1 MKYDICVV
9 GAGIAGS
16 SLAYSLASDFDVC
29 LIEEKGLDE
38 VGRKPCPGAVAS
50 SWFKE
55 SLSPEALGAVVRRV
69 RSMRLSIGGRSLRV
83 NFDGY
88 VLNRHK
94 FCRGLLEAAF
104 AEGCEWVRGR
114 AKPSFKGG
122 ISYVRAG
129 KRKIDSDI
137 YVDASG
143 SSAVL
148 RRCYL
153 PNRREMFLLG
163 YMETIDGGDEGDE
176 LGIYLLNHRETSWI
190 FPAEHSTNVGYMA
203 AGARGLDF
211 DGRLRSFK
219 REIGLDG
226 ARVLERGCGLI
237 PSYKPVG
244 LVHDNVVA
252 IGDAGLTVNP
262 ITCGGIGPSVSV
274 ANLLAESLKEGKGLE
289 DFEAKYWGSIG
300 KTYTKFYH
308 LNRVLREGWIP
319 LWWAVKAY
327 YSDSLLSKFLKG
339 LLKL

>member
-16 SLAYSLASDFDVC
+16 SLAYNLASDFDVC

-69 RSMRLSIGGRSLRV
+69 RSMRLSIGGRSLQV

-88 VLNRHK
+88 VLDRHK
-94 FCRGLLEAAF
+94 FCRGLLEVAF

-114 AKPSFKGG
+114 AKPGFKGA

-129 KRKIDSDI
+129 KRRIDAEI

-163 YMETIDGGDEGDE
+163 CMETIDGGDEGDE
-176 LGIYLLNHRETSWI
+176 LDIHLLNHRETSWI
-190 FPAEHSTNVGYMA
+190 FPAEHSTNIGYVA
-203 AGARGLDF
+203 AGVRGLDF
-211 DGRLRSFK
+211 DERLRSFK
-219 REIGLDG
+219 RELGLDHV
-226 ARVLERGCGLI
+226 RVLERGYGLI
-237 PSYKPVG
+237 PNYKPIR
-244 LVHDNVVA
+244 LVHDNLVA
-252 IGDAGLTVNP
+252 IGDAGFTVNP
-262 ITCGGIGPSVSV
+262 ISCGGIGPGVSV
-274 ANLLAESLKEGKGLE
+274 ANLLAESLREGKDLE
-289 DFEAKYWGSIG
+289 DFEAKYWRFLG
-300 KTYTKFYH
+300 KPYLKFYH

-319 LWWAVKAY
+319 LWWAVRAY
-327 YSDSLLSKFLKG
+327 YSGNLLSKLLKG
-339 LLKL
+339 LLRL